1 VLEHRPRPRTN
12 PYLGGTH
19 PRTTACP
26 KHTPSW
32 WTRTHAGDAHSGVT
46 THLETRWS
54 APGRGVEVDLVAIGA
69 DGEVDPVV
77 RVLFD
82 GHSRAELVTLP
93 EARQLAQVL
102 TTLAAR
108 ADAG

>member
-1 VLEHRPRPRTN
+1 
-12 PYLGGTH
+12 
-19 PRTTACP
+19 
-26 KHTPSW
+26 
-32 WTRTHAGDAHSGVT
+32 
-46 THLETRWS
+46 
-54 APGRGVEVDLVAIGA
+54 VDLVAIGA